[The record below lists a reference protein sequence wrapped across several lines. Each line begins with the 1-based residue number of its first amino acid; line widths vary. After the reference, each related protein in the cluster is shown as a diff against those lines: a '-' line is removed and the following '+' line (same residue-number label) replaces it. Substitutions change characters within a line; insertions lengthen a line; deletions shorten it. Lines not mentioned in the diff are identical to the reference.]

1 MFGYG
6 IKDNKLSEE
15 VISLAYQY
23 TKQRLCMMRNFDLSD
38 VLNHD
43 VIRSTLHC
51 RIAEALDCDREFVEI
66 AFNKSILKIN
76 NKVVETEED
85 LIKVFDSFCE
95 NLLEVALLEN
105 PKDRHP
111 DYLQLED
118 ISNFRP

>member
-6 IKDNKLSEE
+6 VKDNKLSEE
-15 VISLAYQY
+15 VIPLAYQY
-23 TKQRLCMMRNFDLSD
+23 TKQRLWMMCSYDLSD

-43 VIRSTLHC
+43 VIRSKLHC
-51 RIAEALDCDREFVEI
+51 RIAEALDCDLEFVDI

-95 NLLEVALLEN
+95 NLLEVALRED

-111 DYLQLED
+111 DHPQLLELP
-118 ISNFRP
+118 I

>member
-6 IKDNKLSEE
+6 VKDNKLSEE
-15 VISLAYQY
+15 VIPLAYQY
-23 TKQRLCMMRNFDLSD
+23 AKQRLWMMCNFDISD
-38 VLNHD
+38 VLNND
-43 VIRSTLHC
+43 VIISTMQLNC
-51 RIAEALDCDREFVEI
+51 RIAEALDFDREFVEI

-95 NLLEVALLEN
+95 NLLEVALRED

-111 DYLQLED
+111 DLPQFE
-118 ISNFRP
+118 